1 MRNECKVIDISIAY
15 TESKGNTKV
24 DVCRRAELELSKETT
39 FADIARFQKDFLS
52 VLNSYKHCMKAAT
65 YCKVY
70 LSGASYEQA
79 QNPTTL
85 HQIGFDGWKFEGVP
99 SIDDEGLYLSPDV
112 RYTDEQHD
120 IYIAFAEPT
129 LERLAQASI

>member
-1 MRNECKVIDISIAY
+1 MRSEFKVIEISIAY
-15 TESKGNTKV
+15 AESKGNTKV
-24 DVCRRAELELSKETT
+24 DICRKAELELSTETT
-39 FADIARFQKDFLS
+39 FAGIANFQKDFLS

-70 LSGASYEQA
+70 LSIASYEQA
-79 QNPTTL
+79 QSPTTL
-85 HQIGFDGWKFEGVP
+85 HQTGFDGWKFEGVP

-129 LERLAQASI
+129 LDQLAQSHI